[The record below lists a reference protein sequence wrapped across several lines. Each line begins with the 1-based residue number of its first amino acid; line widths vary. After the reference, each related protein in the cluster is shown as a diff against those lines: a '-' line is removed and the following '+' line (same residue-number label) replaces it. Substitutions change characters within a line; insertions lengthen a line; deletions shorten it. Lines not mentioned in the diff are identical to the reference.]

1 MSVSLDPGVWLGA
14 FLIISVSAIA
24 VKESWFS
31 RWGEYAILGSYAG
44 VALER
49 GIRTVRTVTLFHI
62 GEGKYIYIIM
72 FVLGA
77 LIYSRYVRKY
87 MWLARYAMSV
97 LVGVGIGDI
106 MRAVFEAQV
115 MKQVLATAA
124 IPTIAAPLD
133 VVTLLLGLVMS
144 ITSTW
149 YFVFSITPMHSGR
162 IPRIAQTI
170 ARYGLVT
177 AFGTAFAGSVMAR
190 LNSYSRAVMYILFD
204 WLGLA

>member
-1 MSVSLDPGVWLGA
+1 MSVSMDPGIWLGA

-24 VKESWFS
+24 LKESWFS

-62 GEGKYIYIIM
+62 GEGKYLYIIM

-77 LIYSRYVRKY
+77 LIYSRYVRRY

-115 MKQVLATAA
+115 MKQVLATAT
-124 IPTIAAPLD
+124 IPTITAPLD
-133 VVTLLLGLVMS
+133 VLTLILGIIMS

-149 YFVFSITPMHSGR
+149 YFVFSIKPLYEGQV
-162 IPRIAQTI
+162 PRIASTI

-190 LNSYSRAVMYILFD
+190 LNSYSRAVMYLLWD
-204 WLGLA
+204 WLGLG